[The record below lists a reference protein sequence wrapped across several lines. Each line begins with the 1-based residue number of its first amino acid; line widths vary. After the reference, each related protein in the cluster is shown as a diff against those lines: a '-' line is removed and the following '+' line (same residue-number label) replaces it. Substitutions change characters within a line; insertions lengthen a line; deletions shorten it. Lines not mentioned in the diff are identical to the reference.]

1 MKTLFATAAA
11 FAAAAIANGS
21 DLVSLLSRWNRANIV

>member
-11 FAAAAIANGS
+11 FAAAAIA
-21 DLVSLLSRWNRANIV
+21 DLVSLLLRWNRANIV